1 MSHAVTIEVGVVVA
15 REKIDHPWQD
25 YRWRG
30 ERVPRRSR
38 EGRLARAA
46 SGTGLHPSR
55 GDAPARSASQGDD
68 RLPRQLANG
77 VPSVYVVLREDPTA
91 SDPVQVHLVS
101 ASPFEVQAY
110 GESGM
115 ETVERVAMPERLVA
129 LVQAFVE
136 EHHVEEPFVKRQ
148 RQRFADE
155 GEQFGQEPIF
165 VLRERLQAGAR
176 RAAAAAATSTSDDAI
191 RRGRDAMSDRDGE
204 LPHPLGTAEAESG
217 EARPTPEAHGRR
229 DARPDG
235 VEERL
240 RTRLRHPTARAIV
253 LPSRGPPCRAR

>member
-1 MSHAVTIEVGVVVA
+1 MSVF
-15 REKIDHPWQD
+15 
-25 YRWRG
+25 
-30 ERVPRRSR
+30 
-38 EGRLARAA
+38 L
-46 SGTGLHPSR
+46 
-55 GDAPARSASQGDD
+55 DAPAKADWRELRRGPGFIHYHAAT
-68 RLPRQLANG
+68 LPLVLHRKETTGYRVNLANG

-136 EHHVEEPFVKRQ
+136 APRRGAVCQAPAPAFR
-148 RQRFADE
+148 RR

-176 RAAAAAATSTSDDAI
+176 RAG
-191 RRGRDAMSDRDGE
+191 RGGGDINE
-204 LPHPLGTAEAESG
+204 
-217 EARPTPEAHGRR
+217 
-229 DARPDG
+229 
-235 VEERL
+235 
-240 RTRLRHPTARAIV
+240 
-253 LPSRGPPCRAR
+253 

>member
-25 YRWRG
+25 YRWRA
-30 ERVPRRSR
+30 VSVF
-38 EGRLARAA
+38 L
-46 SGTGLHPSR
+46 
-55 GDAPARSASQGDD
+55 DAPAKADWRELRRGPGFIHYHAAT
-68 RLPRQLANG
+68 LPLVLHRKETTGYRVNLANG
-77 VPSVYVVLREDPTA
+77 VPSIYVVLREDPTA

-129 LVQAFVE
+129 VVQAFVD

-176 RAAAAAATSTSDDAI
+176 RAGGGGDI
-191 RRGRDAMSDRDGE
+191 N
-204 LPHPLGTAEAESG
+204 
-217 EARPTPEAHGRR
+217 
-229 DARPDG
+229 
-235 VEERL
+235 ER
-240 RTRLRHPTARAIV
+240 
-253 LPSRGPPCRAR
+253 